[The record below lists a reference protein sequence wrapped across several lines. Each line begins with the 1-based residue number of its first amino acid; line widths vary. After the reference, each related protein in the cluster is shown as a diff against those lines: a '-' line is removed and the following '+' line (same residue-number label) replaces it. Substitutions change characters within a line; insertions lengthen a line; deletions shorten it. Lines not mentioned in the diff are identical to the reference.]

1 MTLNRREAAARLA
14 AAMVAPALLARP
26 AFAQSGAP
34 IKVGVITQLTGFA
47 QIYGEANKVGTE
59 IAARRIN
66 AAGGVNGR
74 PIELVFRDDKG
85 SPEATIAAY
94 RELAGEGI
102 KFFIAGPISGTV
114 VALAP
119 LLKGTDHVLLGA
131 GPNNLAITHEL
142 YNDNVFRLQLTSI
155 PVFRGL
161 ATVVAQKE
169 QAVQRWVAI
178 SSDQQANIDLS
189 TIFLSSLKG
198 AHAKKGQNATI
209 LPMVLTKAGAGDFR
223 TQISQLANSGATG
236 VLNSLVGSD
245 SLTFYKQAKAFGLDQ
260 KVQVFADVGAN
271 LASLSSIASSVP
283 KAIWT
288 PTYWHP
294 QGDNNAVSQE
304 VYKQATERTGSPYPY
319 GFIALAHDALVAIA
333 HAVRTAKGTESR
345 SVIAALEAEKPMGAA
360 GPVVFRKADHT
371 YTGDMCFI
379 KVGGDASAKDGIKVA
394 DVVRIPSGE
403 HMESAT
409 PGQKYAI
416 PQQ

>member
-1 MTLNRREAAARLA
+1 MTIHRRQAVQCIAAALA
-14 AAMVAPALLARP
+14 GSSVLVRNAL
-26 AFAQSGAP
+26 AQGTGP

-47 QIYGEANKVGTE
+47 QIYGEANRIGTE
-59 IAARRIN
+59 IAAKRIN

-74 PIELVFRDDKG
+74 QIELVFRDDKG

-102 KFFIAGPISGTV
+102 KLFIAGPISGTA

-119 LLKGTDHVLLGA
+119 LFKGTDQVLIAA

-155 PVFRGL
+155 PVFRGFGV
-161 ATVVAQKE
+161 VVAQKE
-169 QAVQRWVAI
+169 PAVQRWVAI

-189 TIFLSSLKG
+189 NIFLGSLKS
-198 AHAKKGQNATI
+198 AHAAKGQTVTVQPI
-209 LPMVLTKAGAGDFR
+209 VLTKAGAGDFR
-223 TQISQLANSGATG
+223 AQISMLANSGATG

-271 LASLSSIASSVP
+271 LASLTSIATSMP

-294 QGDNNAVSQE
+294 QGDNNPVSQE
-304 VYKQATERTGSPYPY
+304 VYKQASERTGSPYPF
-319 GFIALAHDALVAIA
+319 GFIALAHDALVAFA
-333 HAVRTAKGTESR
+333 HAARTAKTTDTRPLIS
-345 SVIAALEAEKPMGAA
+345 ALEAEKPMGAA
-360 GPVVFRKADHT
+360 GPIVFRKADHT

-379 KVGGDASAKDGIKVA
+379 KVGADSASKDGLQVA
-394 DVVRIPSGE
+394 AVERLPSGDY
-403 HMESAT
+403 MEPAT
-409 PGQKYAI
+409 PGQKFTI
-416 PQQ
+416 PQS